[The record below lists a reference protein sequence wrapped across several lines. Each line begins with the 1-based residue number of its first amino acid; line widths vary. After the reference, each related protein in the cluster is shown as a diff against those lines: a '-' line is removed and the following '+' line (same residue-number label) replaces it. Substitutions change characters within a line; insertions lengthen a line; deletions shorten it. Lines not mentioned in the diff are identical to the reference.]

1 MMALTEEKFRV
12 TSVLFRILFCP
23 LSEIKTY
30 TILAS
35 ELLLANYSA
44 ESSWALTSKAG
55 MFSFW
60 YERYDTWSC
69 HQYCFDYYHCLL
81 IYFII
86 FLSHV
91 VYLTK

>member
-44 ESSWALTSKAG
+44 ESS
-55 MFSFW
+55 
-60 YERYDTWSC
+60 
-69 HQYCFDYYHCLL
+69 
-81 IYFII
+81 
-86 FLSHV
+86 
-91 VYLTK
+91 

>member
-12 TSVLFRILFCP
+12 ISVLFRILFCP

-44 ESSWALTSKAG
+44 ESS
-55 MFSFW
+55 
-60 YERYDTWSC
+60 
-69 HQYCFDYYHCLL
+69 
-81 IYFII
+81 
-86 FLSHV
+86 
-91 VYLTK
+91 